1 MSQPKRRRV
10 IAFSACHS
18 ERSKL
23 TPFLP
28 HSLLRMG
35 RPAKRGIA
43 LQLEVLLSSF
53 VWGAE

>member
-1 MSQPKRRRV
+1 MSQPKGRRV